1 MSDRVSNEGMKSVR
15 LFFFMALTGLFMM
28 VTAMAPGMATAR
40 AAADNPEAV
49 SRPFRLRT
57 ISFLPSVNHDKP
69 LGRDNRSG
77 LAVHGDAVIGDFSP
91 AGEGWVGSRNFNSG
105 KVNWW
110 FDAGSEVTSPM
121 VNLGGFVVFGTRNG
135 KIFKVDVT
143 TGKRAWEGSLDSF
156 TDRRPVLAGNILL
169 IQTTAQVLYGIDYQ
183 TGKSLWLFDAGFPE
197 GLTVVGGAAPVVSGD
212 IVIAGLAS
220 GEVVAAGLQNGKL
233 SWRANPVVSDARF
246 RDVVGEMHVREG
258 ILYLTRY
265 DGIVA
270 AVDIRTS
277 DTRTVWQEKYPAIAT
292 SAVRNGRLYL
302 GCVNGDVVSLDQ
314 NNQGRQLWRTVTG
327 APVTTLTAAETRIV
341 ATSSTGRVTA
351 MDLQSGA
358 TQWHDST
365 GYSVTAQ
372 PMFMHDGIYFLT
384 GLGNAYGYRL

>member
-1 MSDRVSNEGMKSVR
+1 MR
-15 LFFFMALTGLFMM
+15 LFFVM
-28 VTAMAPGMATAR
+28 AMAALCAAPIAR
-40 AAADNPEAV
+40 ADADSADPAT
-49 SRPFRLRT
+49 RPFRLRT
-57 ISFLPSVNHDKP
+57 ITFLPSINHEKP

-77 LAVHGDAVIGDFSP
+77 LAVHGESVIGDFSSS
-91 AGEGWVGSRNFNSG
+91 GEGWVGSREFNSG

-156 TDRRPVLAGNILL
+156 TDRKPVLAGNVLL
-169 IQTTAQVLYGIDYQ
+169 IQTSAQVLYGIDYQ
-183 TGKSLWLFDAGFPE
+183 TGKSLWLFDAGFPD
-197 GLTVVGGAAPVVSGD
+197 GLTVQGGAAPVVSGD
-212 IVIAGLAS
+212 MVIAGLAS
-220 GEVVAAGLQNGKL
+220 GEVVAAGLQNGKQ

-246 RDVVGEMHVREG
+246 RDVVGEMQVRDG

-265 DGIVA
+265 DGVVA
-270 AVDIRTS
+270 AVDIQTS

-292 SAVRNGRLYL
+292 STVRNGRMFI
-302 GCVNGDVVSLDQ
+302 GCVNGDVIALDQ

-327 APVTTLTAAETRIV
+327 APPTTLTAAETRVV
-341 ATSSTGRVTA
+341 ATSSNGRVTS
-351 MDLQSGA
+351 MDIQSGA
-358 TQWHDST
+358 TQWNDST

-372 PMFMHDGIYFLT
+372 PLFMQDGIYFLT